1 MNAYVHTYMEA
12 SGRNLADSNPQV
24 HHGYHT
30 TTLCTHLTL
39 KGNIYFWL
47 QATGL
52 LYKQIVDLFQ
62 P

>member
-47 QATGL
+47 
-52 LYKQIVDLFQ
+52 
-62 P
+62 